1 MKRIVAWSLNVVWQ
15 DDKTGKETD
24 EVLTSLPR
32 GAENEISY
40 ILDELEADA
49 YEPDEEDEE

>member
-24 EVLTSLPR
+24 EVFTSLPR

-49 YEPDEEDEE
+49 YKPDEEDEE